1 VTSVLKALDLCLGRR
16 HVAGILALIGLAA
29 CTRERTESPVA
40 TLVEEAIPKLEK
52 TIGVPF
58 KTPPKY
64 EMRSKD
70 EVRKFLEAQ
79 FASDLPDEDLRG
91 SERAYKRFGLIP
103 DSLDLRQFMLT
114 LLTEQVAGFYDPAT
128 KVLYIVQGASDDMVG
143 VTVSH
148 ELVHALQDQYFS
160 LDSLRKI
167 KHRNDRQ
174 VAAQAVMEG
183 QATLEQLA
191 SMLGGGT
198 AVANLPGGWDRVREV
213 IRSSQGSMPIFAGAP
228 MIIQE
233 TLLFPYLSGA
243 EFMKNFKEKSGGKL
257 PHGDMPVSTEQVM
270 HEDRFFLNRDAPTS
284 ITLPAPA
291 GGTEVYEN
299 DMGEFEVRL
308 FLFQHLKDRDAAYR
322 GAAGWDGDRYVSYNT
337 PRGDATA
344 WLSVWDTSVDA
355 AEFYDLVDTAL
366 LKRFDDL
373 RPVQSSGDR
382 RVYSTKGRTIAVS
395 AVEVNGRPCVLY
407 VDVPAGTSV
416 DAIDLKKV
424 TLEE

>member
-1 VTSVLKALDLCLGRR
+1 
-16 HVAGILALIGLAA
+16 
-29 CTRERTESPVA
+29 
-40 TLVEEAIPKLEK
+40 
-52 TIGVPF
+52 
-58 KTPPKY
+58 
-64 EMRSKD
+64 
-70 EVRKFLEAQ
+70 
-79 FASDLPDEDLRG
+79 
-91 SERAYKRFGLIP
+91 
-103 DSLDLRQFMLT
+103 
-114 LLTEQVAGFYDPAT
+114 
-128 KVLYIVQGASDDMVG
+128 MVD

-167 KHRNDRQ
+167 KRRNDRQ

-213 IRSSQGSMPIFAGAP
+213 IRSSQGSMPVFAGAP

-257 PHGDMPVSTEQVM
+257 PYDDMPTSTEQVM
-270 HEDRFFLNRDAPTS
+270 HEDRFFLNRDEPTT

-291 GGTEVYEN
+291 GGSDVYEN

-308 FLFQHLKDRDAAYR
+308 FLFQHLKDRDAAFR

-337 PRGDATA
+337 PRGDAVA

-355 AEFYDLVDTAL
+355 AEFFDLLDTAL
-366 LKRFDDL
+366 LKRFPDL
-373 RPVQSSGDR
+373 RPGASTGDR
-382 RVYSTKGRTIAVS
+382 RMYTVNGRTLAVS
-395 AVEVNGRPCVLY
+395 AVEVQGRPAVMY
-407 VDVPAGTSV
+407 VDVPTGTSV
-416 DAIDLKKV
+416 DVIDLKKV